1 MRGGDNRGRSYGYTT
16 TPAPQRVRGYKNHK
30 NRIKLK
36 GRRFWRKIG
45 WLVLVGGIFA
55 FLTGTI
61 MIAWA
66 GRDLPDPDKLTDRK
80 IAQSTKIYD
89 RTGEHLL
96 YEVYAQEKRTLVE
109 LSQIP
114 QYLIN
119 GVIATE
125 DTEFFQH
132 KGVRPLSIIRA
143 IIYGVFTNKRIGGT
157 STLTQQLVKNAVL
170 TNERKITR
178 KIKEIILS
186 IRLEQKYTKEQILKI
201 YFNEIPY
208 GSTNYGVESA
218 AQSYFGKHVSDVT
231 LAEAATLAGLPK
243 APSLYL
249 NDPEKLKNRRDFV
262 LERMVA
268 EGYLSRAEADTAQAE
283 PLKIKQKIENI
294 QAPHFVLYVK
304 QQLIDLYGEQMVDT
318 GGLKVITSLDWE
330 KQQAAELAIK
340 ENEKSLLEAG
350 ANNVAIVAMDPKNGQ
365 VLAMIGSRDFFDEKI
380 NGQFNVATLGKR
392 QPGSS
397 FKPIIYAAAFEKGYT
412 PDTVLFD
419 VLTNFAVS
427 GKPYQPINYDS
438 KDRGPVSMRQ
448 ALQGSLNIPSVQTM
462 YLVGQNQS
470 VEFAKKMGYTTL
482 SDGEF
487 GLTLVLG
494 GGEVKL
500 LEHARAYS
508 VFANNGYKF
517 EPVSILRVEDSAD
530 DILFEQKKQKGEKIL
545 DEKITATISNVLSD
559 DAARAYM
566 FGAGGTLT
574 LPDRPVAAKTG
585 TTNNYVDA
593 WTIGYTP
600 SFAAGVWAGNTDNTQ
615 MKQGYGGSKV
625 AGVIWNKFMR
635 EALKNAP
642 VEVFP
647 EPPINDADKPIL
659 RGSTG
664 GAITLPINKLNGK
677 IATSSTPEKYI
688 VERSYLPAHSI
699 LHYVNKDDP
708 RGPAPENPSDDPQ
721 YQIWENAIQDWIK
734 REKEK
739 NPDWQISFE
748 DPPTEYDDSTS
759 LELAPTM
766 EIIYPTD
773 GTVLFSRQIDT
784 NIIFLAPRGVNK
796 AMYKI
801 DERYVGVIKTNPFNL
816 GYYAK
821 WLESGAHTLTILVE
835 DDIGNKAEQKINFTL
850 EAGDEPPS
858 VSWVEK
864 NKTVQKNNFPIQ
876 LALEP
881 FKLEQ
886 IKEITIY
893 KQKDDGEETQIAS
906 ITDFSGLFNEQLIF
920 TWNSAPETGV
930 WNLIA
935 ETKTG
940 VGDKTKDAVV
950 EINVI

>member
-1 MRGGDNRGRSYGYTT
+1 MSSGDNRRRVYGYTT
-16 TPAPQRVRGYKNHK
+16 KNHHSVIRK
-30 NRIKLK
+30 A
-36 GRRFWRKIG
+36 GGRFWRKLG
-45 WLVLVGGIFA
+45 WLALVGLVFV
-55 FLTGTI
+55 FLIGTI
-61 MIAWA
+61 MVAWA
-66 GRDLPDPDKLTDRK
+66 SRDLPDPDKLTDRK
-80 IAQSTKIYD
+80 VAQSTKILD

-109 LSQIP
+109 LDQVP
-114 QYLIN
+114 QFLIN

-132 KGVRPLSIIRA
+132 KGIRPLSILRA
-143 IIYGVFTNKRIGGT
+143 VVYGVFTNKRIGGT

-249 NDPEKLKNRRDFV
+249 NDPDKLKNRRDFV

-268 EGYLSRAEADTAQAE
+268 EDYISREEADAAQAE

-294 QAPHFVLYVK
+294 QAPHFTLYVK
-304 QQLIDLYGEQMVDT
+304 GQLVDMFGEQLVDT

-350 ANNVAIVAMDPKNGQ
+350 ANNAALMAMDPKNGQ
-365 VLAMIGSRDFFDEKI
+365 ILSMIGSRDFFDETI
-380 NGQFNVATLGKR
+380 DGQFNVATLGKR

-427 GKPYQPINYDS
+427 GKPYQPVDYDS
-438 KDRGPVSMRQ
+438 KERGPVSMRQ
-448 ALQGSLNIPSVQTM
+448 ALQGSLNIPAVQTM
-462 YLVGQNQS
+462 YLVGQDKS

-494 GGEVKL
+494 GGEIKL
-500 LEHARAYS
+500 LDHVRAYS
-508 VFANNGYKF
+508 VFAANGNKF
-517 EPVSILRVEDSAD
+517 EPVSILRVEDSVGGT
-530 DILFEQKKQKGEKIL
+530 LFEWKKTKGEKVL

-559 DAARAYM
+559 DASRAYM

-574 LPDRPVAAKTG
+574 LPNRSVAAKTG

-600 SFAAGVWAGNTDNTQ
+600 SFVAGVWAGNTDNTQ

-642 VEVFP
+642 VEAFP
-647 EPPINDADKPIL
+647 EAPPNDAEKPIL

-664 GAITLPINKLNGK
+664 GAITLSIDKLTGK
-677 IATSSTPEKYI
+677 LASSSTPEKYI
-688 VERSYLPAHSI
+688 IQRSYLPAHSI

-708 RGPAPENPSDDPQ
+708 RGPALENPADDPQ

-734 REKEK
+734 RTKEK

-748 DPPTEYDDSTS
+748 DPPTEYDDTHSS
-759 LELAPTM
+759 ELAPTI

-773 GTVLFSRQIDT
+773 GAVLYSRQIDT
-784 NIIFLAPRGVNK
+784 NFRFGAPRGVTRVS
-796 AMYKI
+796 YKI
-801 DERYVGVIKTNPFNL
+801 DARYVGVIKAPPFNL
-816 GYYAK
+816 NYYAK
-821 WLESGAHTLTILVE
+821 WLESGAHTLIILAE
-835 DDIGNKAEQKINFTL
+835 DDIGNKTEQTINFTL
-850 EAGDEPPS
+850 QAGEEPPS

-864 NKTVQKNNFPIQ
+864 NKTVSQNNFPIR

-886 IKEITIY
+886 IKEILIY
-893 KQKDDGEETQIAS
+893 QQKSGEEKTILTT
-906 ITDFSGLFNEQLIF
+906 ITDFSNLFNNQILF
-920 TWNSAPETGV
+920 TWSSAPETGV
-930 WNLIA
+930 WTLIA
-935 ETKTG
+935 EVKPKNGGQTKSE
-940 VGDKTKDAVV
+940 VV
-950 EINVI
+950 EILVK